1 MKKYFFAI
9 ICFFLFLASFGQHA
23 AIKKGSKQFT
33 TDSINTC
40 TQYMKNEQKM
50 KNLSDE
56 HDRKV
61 EKELREYKLKMK
73 PIEDKQ
79 DALKSK
85 LNYFQNKKAH

>member
-1 MKKYFFAI
+1 MKKYFVTL
-9 ICFFLFLASFGQHA
+9 ICMVLFVASYAQQA
-23 AIKKGSKQFT
+23 VKKGSKQYT

-73 PIEDKQ
+73 PLEDKQ
-79 DALKSK
+79 EALKSK